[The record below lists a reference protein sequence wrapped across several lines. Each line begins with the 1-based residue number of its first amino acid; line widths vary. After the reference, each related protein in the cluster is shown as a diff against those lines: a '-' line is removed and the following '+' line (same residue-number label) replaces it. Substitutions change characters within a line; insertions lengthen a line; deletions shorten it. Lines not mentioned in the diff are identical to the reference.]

1 MDHVCAI
8 FSRWMPAW
16 KKNDERWKKCFLSAA
31 NNLTFDLHLTAAR
44 VTLFSLYQNIIPENL
59 GFHKFITTKMN
70 FPILIKKYLRDL
82 SDVPK

>member
-1 MDHVCAI
+1 MKKVFP
-8 FSRWMPAW
+8 FSCKEPDFWPPSYS
-16 KKNDERWKKCFLSAA
+16 C
-31 NNLTFDLHLTAAR
+31 